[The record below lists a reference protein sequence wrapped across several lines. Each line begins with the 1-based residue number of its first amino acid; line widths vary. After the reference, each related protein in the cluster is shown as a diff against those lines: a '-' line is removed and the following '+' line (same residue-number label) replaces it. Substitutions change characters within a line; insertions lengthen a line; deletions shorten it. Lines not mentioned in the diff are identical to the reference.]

1 MRVAVCGVGAEMR
14 ATFRDAVANVLRQ
27 RADQWVPWH
36 ELAKVGGAMAWR
48 TRVSDARQQL
58 GMVIENKVERKD
70 DGVAVSYYRY
80 RPGRL
85 F

>member
-1 MRVAVCGVGAEMR
+1 MTRQ
-14 ATFRDAVANVLRQ
+14 TFRDAVAAVLKQ

-36 ELAKVGGAMAWR
+36 ELAEIGGAMAWR
-48 TRVSDARQQL
+48 SRISDARLQL
-58 GMVIENKVERKD
+58 GMVERRE

>member
-1 MRVAVCGVGAEMR
+1 MAVCGEGAVTR
-14 ATFRDAVANVLRQ
+14 QTFRDAVANVLRQ

-36 ELAKVGGAMAWR
+36 ELAEIGGAMAWR
-48 TRVSDARQQL
+48 SRISDARLQL
-58 GMVIENKVERKD
+58 GMVIENKVERRD